1 MSERTIEII
10 ESKDGSHTL
19 FLPHLNET
27 YHSLHGAIIESEY
40 VFIKM
45 GLEQIAESR
54 EEIHI
59 LEVGF
64 GTGLNALL
72 TYIFSM
78 SFGKKIF
85 YHTLEPFPIPA
96 EVYEKLNY
104 IEIIGKE
111 ELKSSFL
118 KMHEAE
124 AGIEMQVS
132 NEFSF
137 VRYQSTLE
145 NFSPTS
151 LKVDL
156 IYYDAF
162 APSKQP
168 EVWSLDN
175 LNKIKGLMNE
185 NGILVT
191 YCASGQFKRD
201 LKEIGFSV
209 EVLQGPP
216 GKKQMTRAKC

>member
-45 GLEQIAESR
+45 GLELMAQSK

-72 TYIFSM
+72 SYIFSL
-78 SFGKKIF
+78 SFGKKIV
-85 YHTLEPFPIPA
+85 YHTLEPFPLPSHI
-96 EVYEKLNY
+96 YEKLNY
-104 IEIIGKE
+104 LKLMGKE
-111 ELKSSFL
+111 ELRSSFL

-124 AGIEMQVS
+124 SGKAVQLSG
-132 NEFSF
+132 EFTF
-137 VRYQSTLE
+137 VRHQSTLE
-145 NFSPTS
+145 NFSPSS
-151 LKVDL
+151 LKTDL
-156 IYYDAF
+156 VYYDAF

-168 EVWSLDN
+168 EVWSLEN
-175 LNKIKGLMNE
+175 LIKIKRLMNAQS
-185 NGILVT
+185 ILVT

-201 LKEIGFSV
+201 LKEVGFTV

-216 GKKQMTRAKC
+216 GKKQMTRAMN